1 MSSAADPATDQATPG
16 ALDGLLVA
24 DFSRVLAGPLAT
36 MNLGDLGATVIKV
49 ERPGGGD
56 DTRAWGPP
64 FAPDGQSAYFRSVN
78 RNKRS
83 AALDLG
89 DAAGRAA
96 ARELA
101 RRADVLV
108 ENFLPG
114 TMERFGLGWDELHE
128 LNPGLVYCSITGF
141 GRAGGKELSGYD
153 FVVQAVGGLM
163 SVTGEPGGVP
173 LKVGVALVDVLTGQ
187 AALAGILAALH
198 ARARTG
204 AGQRVEVD
212 LLSSLLAGLVNQASG
227 YLTTG
232 AVPGP
237 LGNQHPSIAPYETL
251 RTADRPLAVGAG
263 NDRIFAALCG
273 VLGRPELAT
282 EPRFASNA
290 DRVANR
296 PALIVALESVLVT
309 ASAAE
314 WADRLRAAGVPA
326 GPVQDIGEA
335 FRYAESLGL
344 APIATPESGEPVPTT
359 ASPIRLSAT
368 PVRYRT
374 APPAVGADTDAVLAW
389 LAASEAGPA
398 GPRDNTGPQSDAD
411 PEPAG
416 AT

>member
-1 MSSAADPATDQATPG
+1 VRTSPGDEAG
-16 ALDGLLVA
+16 ALDGIVVA

-64 FAPDGQSAYFRSVN
+64 FADDGQSAYFRSVN

-83 AALDLG
+83 AALDLASA
-89 DAAGRAA
+89 DGRAA
-96 ARELA
+96 ARELV

-114 TMERFGLGWDELHE
+114 RMERFGLGWAEAHE
-128 LNPGLVYCSITGF
+128 LNPRLVYCSITGF
-141 GRAGGKELSGYD
+141 GRAGGAELSGYD
-153 FVVQAVGGLM
+153 FVVQAIGGLM
-163 SVTGEPGGVP
+163 SITGEPGGAP

-204 AGQRVEVD
+204 VGQRVEVD
-212 LLSSLLAGLVNQASG
+212 LLSSLLAGLVNQASA

-232 AVPGP
+232 VAPGP

-263 NDRIFAALCG
+263 NDRLFAALCA
-273 VLGRPELAT
+273 VVDRPELTAD
-282 EPRFASNA
+282 PRFASNA
-290 DRVANR
+290 DRVAHR
-296 PALIVALESVLVT
+296 PALVAALEAVLVT
-309 ASAAE
+309 APAAE
-314 WADRLRAAGVPA
+314 WSARLRAAGVPA

-344 APIATPESGEPVPTT
+344 APVAALESGEPVPTT
-359 ASPIRLSAT
+359 ANPIRMSGT
-368 PVRYRT
+368 PVRYRS
-374 APPAVGADTDAVLAW
+374 APPPVGADTDAVLAW
-389 LAASEAGPA
+389 LAQPD
-398 GPRDNTGPQSDAD
+398 PRSSS
-411 PEPAG
+411 
-416 AT
+416 

>member
-1 MSSAADPATDQATPG
+1 VSTAADPSPDQATAG

-89 DAAGRAA
+89 SAAGRAA

-114 TMERFGLGWDELHE
+114 TMERFGLGWDALHE
-128 LNPGLVYCSITGF
+128 LNPRLVYCSITGF

-204 AGQRVEVD
+204 EGQRVEVD

-232 AVPGP
+232 TPPEP

-263 NDRIFAALCG
+263 NDRIFAALCQ
-273 VLGRPELAT
+273 VLGRPELAG

-296 PALIVALESVLVT
+296 PALIAALESVLVT
-309 ASAAE
+309 APAAE

-335 FRYAESLGL
+335 FRYAEALGL
-344 APIATPESGEPVPTT
+344 APIATLESGEPVPTT

-374 APPAVGADTDAVLAW
+374 APPTIGADTDAVLAW
-389 LAASEAGPA
+389 LA
-398 GPRDNTGPQSDAD
+398 
-411 PEPAG
+411 EPAP
-416 AT
+416 APAQEPRSSS